1 MNQYYRVYA
10 AIDLDAVCHNISEIK
25 KLVGPDTK
33 IMPVIKADGY
43 GHGAVPV
50 AKALNKIGVD
60 GFAVAIIEEGI
71 ALRKQGITK
80 PILILGYT
88 SEYQYA
94 SLIQHEIEQTVFS
107 YEMAEAISKFAVTM
121 KKEARIHIKV
131 DTGMNRIG
139 FKPTEESVGQVQR
152 IQKLPNIK
160 IQGIFTHFACAD
172 EEDKTSARY
181 QKELFDQFV
190 SKIEEKGIE
199 IPVKHVS
206 NSAAIMDLRECR
218 MDMVRSGII
227 TYGLYPSEEVDKSA
241 IDLKPALSLISHV
254 IHVKEVGPGEGVS
267 YGSTFVTDRKTR
279 IATIPVGYADG
290 YPRALSSRG
299 RVIIRGQYAPII
311 GRICMDQFMVDVTDI
326 EGVSVMDRV
335 TLVGTEGDKNI
346 SVEEAADL
354 AGSFNYE
361 FVCGIGKRV
370 PRVYFQDGKAKE
382 AVSGRLRNSKAGRKS
397 SGK

>member
-181 QKELFDQFV
+181 QKKQFDQFV

-382 AVSGRLRNSKAGRKS
+382 AVDYLED
-397 SGK
+397 

>member
-172 EEDKTSARY
+172 EEDKTSARH

-190 SKIEEKGIE
+190 LKIEEKGIE

-326 EGVSVMDRV
+326 EGVCVMDRV
-335 TLVGTEGDKNI
+335 TLIGTEGDKNI

-382 AVSGRLRNSKAGRKS
+382 AVDYLED
-397 SGK
+397 

>member
-181 QKELFDQFV
+181 QKKLIDQFV

-382 AVSGRLRNSKAGRKS
+382 AVDYLED
-397 SGK
+397 

>member
-335 TLVGTEGDKNI
+335 TLVGADGDKNI
-346 SVEEAADL
+346 TVEEAADL

-382 AVSGRLRNSKAGRKS
+382 AVDYLED
-397 SGK
+397 

>member
-10 AIDLDAVCHNISEIK
+10 AIDLDAICHNISEIK

-80 PILILGYT
+80 PILVLGYT

-121 KKEARIHIKV
+121 KKEAKIHIKV

-139 FKPTEESVGQVQR
+139 FKPTEESVMQVER

-160 IQGIFTHFACAD
+160 IQGVFTHFACAD
-172 EEDKTSARY
+172 EEDKTSARH
-181 QKELFDQFV
+181 QKALFDQFV
-190 SKIEEKGIE
+190 SDLEEKGIS

-206 NSAAIMDLRECR
+206 NSAAIMELSECR

-227 TYGLYPSEEVDKSA
+227 TYGLYPSEEVDKTA

-267 YGSTFVTDRKTR
+267 YGSTFVTDRNTR

-290 YPRALSSRG
+290 YPRALSSKG

-326 EGVSVMDRV
+326 KGVSVMDQV
-335 TLVGTEGDKNI
+335 TLVGTDGDQRI
-346 SVEEAADL
+346 TVEEAADL

-382 AVSGRLRNSKAGRKS
+382 AVDYLED
-397 SGK
+397 

>member
-1 MNQYYRVYA
+1 MMNQYYRVYA
-10 AIDLDAVCHNISEIK
+10 AIDLDAICHNISEIK
-25 KLVGPDTK
+25 NIVGTDTK

-107 YEMAEAISKFAVTM
+107 YDMAEAISKFAVTM
-121 KKEARIHIKV
+121 KKDANIHIKV

-139 FKPTEESVGQVQR
+139 FKPTEESVSQVER

-172 EEDKTSARY
+172 EEDKTSARH

-190 SKIEEKGIE
+190 RSLEDKGIE

-206 NSAAIMDLRECR
+206 NSAAIMDLCDCR

-241 IDLKPALSLISHV
+241 IDLWPALSLISHV
-254 IHVKEVGPGEGVS
+254 IHVKEVEPGEGVS
-267 YGSTFVTDRKTR
+267 YGSTFVTERKTK

-290 YPRALSSRG
+290 YPRALSSKG

-326 EGVSVMDRV
+326 EGVCVMDQV
-335 TLVGTEGDKNI
+335 TLVGTDGDKNI
-346 SVEEAADL
+346 SVEEAANL

-382 AVSGRLRNSKAGRKS
+382 AVDYLED
-397 SGK
+397 

>member
-121 KKEARIHIKV
+121 KKDARIHIKV

-382 AVSGRLRNSKAGRKS
+382 AVDYLED
-397 SGK
+397 

>member
-60 GFAVAIIEEGI
+60 GFAGAIIEEGI

-382 AVSGRLRNSKAGRKS
+382 AVDYLED
-397 SGK
+397 

>member
-10 AIDLDAVCHNISEIK
+10 AIDLDAICQNISEIK
-25 KLVGPDTK
+25 KIVGPDTK

-382 AVSGRLRNSKAGRKS
+382 AVDYLED
-397 SGK
+397 

>member
-181 QKELFDQFV
+181 QKKQFDQFV

-206 NSAAIMDLRECR
+206 NSAAIMDLRECS

-335 TLVGTEGDKNI
+335 TLVGTDEDKNI
-346 SVEEAADL
+346 TVEEAADL

-382 AVSGRLRNSKAGRKS
+382 AVDYLED
-397 SGK
+397 

>member
-121 KKEARIHIKV
+121 KKDARIHIKV
-131 DTGMNRIG
+131 DTGRPDW

-160 IQGIFTHFACAD
+160 IQGNFYTLCMCGRGGQDIGQ
-172 EEDKTSARY
+172 TS
-181 QKELFDQFV
+181 
-190 SKIEEKGIE
+190 
-199 IPVKHVS
+199 
-206 NSAAIMDLRECR
+206 
-218 MDMVRSGII
+218 
-227 TYGLYPSEEVDKSA
+227 
-241 IDLKPALSLISHV
+241 
-254 IHVKEVGPGEGVS
+254 EGTV
-267 YGSTFVTDRKTR
+267 
-279 IATIPVGYADG
+279 
-290 YPRALSSRG
+290 
-299 RVIIRGQYAPII
+299 
-311 GRICMDQFMVDVTDI
+311 
-326 EGVSVMDRV
+326 
-335 TLVGTEGDKNI
+335 
-346 SVEEAADL
+346 
-354 AGSFNYE
+354 
-361 FVCGIGKRV
+361 
-370 PRVYFQDGKAKE
+370 
-382 AVSGRLRNSKAGRKS
+382 
-397 SGK
+397 

>member
-160 IQGIFTHFACAD
+160 IQGLFTHFACAD

-181 QKELFDQFV
+181 QKKLFDQFV

-382 AVSGRLRNSKAGRKS
+382 AVDYLED
-397 SGK
+397 

>member
-10 AIDLDAVCHNISEIK
+10 AIDLDAICHNISEIK
-25 KLVGPDTK
+25 NIVGPNTK

-121 KKEARIHIKV
+121 KKDAKIHIKV

-139 FKPTEESVGQVQR
+139 FKPTEESVLQVER
-152 IQKLPNIK
+152 IQELPNIK

-172 EEDKTSARY
+172 EKDKTSARH
-181 QKELFDQFV
+181 QKDLFDRFV
-190 SKIEEKGIE
+190 QQLEEKGIQ

-206 NSAAIMDLRECR
+206 NSAAIMDLADCR

-241 IDLKPALSLISHV
+241 IDLRPALSLISHV
-254 IHVKEVGPGEGVS
+254 IHVKEVEPGEGVS
-267 YGSTFVTDRKTR
+267 YGSTFITERTTK

-290 YPRALSSRG
+290 YPRALSSKG

-326 EGVSVMDRV
+326 EGVSVMDQV
-335 TLVGTEGDKNI
+335 TLVGTDGDKSI
-346 SVEEAADL
+346 SVEEAANL

-370 PRVYFQDGKAKE
+370 PRVYFQNGKAKE
-382 AVSGRLRNSKAGRKS
+382 AVDYLED
-397 SGK
+397 

>member
-1 MNQYYRVYA
+1 MNHYYRVYA

-382 AVSGRLRNSKAGRKS
+382 AVDYLED
-397 SGK
+397 

>member
-1 MNQYYRVYA
+1 M
-10 AIDLDAVCHNISEIK
+10 
-25 KLVGPDTK
+25 
-33 IMPVIKADGY
+33 
-43 GHGAVPV
+43 
-50 AKALNKIGVD
+50 
-60 GFAVAIIEEGI
+60 
-71 ALRKQGITK
+71 
-80 PILILGYT
+80 
-88 SEYQYA
+88 
-94 SLIQHEIEQTVFS
+94 IQHEIEQTVFS

-121 KKEARIHIKV
+121 KKEAKIHIKV

-152 IQKLPNIK
+152 IRKLPNIK

-172 EEDKTSARY
+172 EEEKTSARH

-190 SKIEEKGIE
+190 SKIEEKGIK

-206 NSAAIMDLRECR
+206 NSAAIMDLCECR

-335 TLVGTEGDKNI
+335 TLVGTDGDKNI
-346 SVEEAADL
+346 TVEEAADL

-382 AVSGRLRNSKAGRKS
+382 AVDYLED
-397 SGK
+397 

>member
-382 AVSGRLRNSKAGRKS
+382 ALDYLED
-397 SGK
+397 

>member
-181 QKELFDQFV
+181 QKKLFDQFV

-335 TLVGTEGDKNI
+335 TLVGTDGDKNI
-346 SVEEAADL
+346 TVEEAADL

-382 AVSGRLRNSKAGRKS
+382 AVDYLED
-397 SGK
+397 

>member
-10 AIDLDAVCHNISEIK
+10 AIDLDAICQNISEIK
-25 KLVGPDTK
+25 KIVGPDTK

-121 KKEARIHIKV
+121 KKEAKIHIKV

-152 IQKLPNIK
+152 IRKLPRRRRHQPDTRRN
-160 IQGIFTHFACAD
+160 C
-172 EEDKTSARY
+172 
-181 QKELFDQFV
+181 
-190 SKIEEKGIE
+190 
-199 IPVKHVS
+199 
-206 NSAAIMDLRECR
+206 
-218 MDMVRSGII
+218 
-227 TYGLYPSEEVDKSA
+227 
-241 IDLKPALSLISHV
+241 LISLSQRL
-254 IHVKEVGPGEGVS
+254 KKK
-267 YGSTFVTDRKTR
+267 GSRSRSSTSPTAQPSWTFVNAAW
-279 IATIPVGYADG
+279 IWCAPA
-290 YPRALSSRG
+290 SS
-299 RVIIRGQYAPII
+299 P
-311 GRICMDQFMVDVTDI
+311 MDCTHP
-326 EGVSVMDRV
+326 
-335 TLVGTEGDKNI
+335 KKWI
-346 SVEEAADL
+346 SRPL
-354 AGSFNYE
+354 
-361 FVCGIGKRV
+361 I
-370 PRVYFQDGKAKE
+370 
-382 AVSGRLRNSKAGRKS
+382 
-397 SGK
+397 

>member
-60 GFAVAIIEEGI
+60 GCAVAIIEEGI

-181 QKELFDQFV
+181 QKKLFDQFV

-382 AVSGRLRNSKAGRKS
+382 AVDYLED
-397 SGK
+397 

>member
-10 AIDLDAVCHNISEIK
+10 AIDLDAICHNISEIK

-139 FKPTEESVGQVQR
+139 FKPTEESVGQIQR

-172 EEDKTSARY
+172 EEDKTSARH
-181 QKELFDQFV
+181 QKEMFDRFV
-190 SKIEEKGIE
+190 SKLEEKGIK

-254 IHVKEVGPGEGVS
+254 IYVKEVGPGEGVS

-335 TLVGTEGDKNI
+335 TLVGTDGDKNI
-346 SVEEAADL
+346 TVEEAADL

-382 AVSGRLRNSKAGRKS
+382 AVDYLED
-397 SGK
+397 

>member
-1 MNQYYRVYA
+1 MISSLHRPTLAKV
-10 AIDLDAVCHNISEIK
+10 DLSAISENIEQVVSHIPK
-25 KLVGPDTK
+25 QVKTFAV
-33 IMPVIKADGY
+33 VKANAY
-43 GHGAVPV
+43 GHGAVEV
-50 AKALNKIGVD
+50 AKHVSKQVD
-60 GFAVAIIEEGI
+60 GFCVSNLDE
-71 ALRKQGITK
+71 ALELRQAGLEQ
-80 PILILGYT
+80 PILILGVVLPDEVPLAIQENIT
-88 SEYQYA
+88 LTVA
-94 SLIQHEIEQTVFS
+94 SLEWL
-107 YEMAEAISKFAVTM
+107 EMVKDQGLDLTGLTC
-121 KKEARIHIKV
+121 HIKV
-131 DTGMNRIG
+131 DSGMGRIG
-139 FKPTEESVGQVQR
+139 VRSQEDTDSLIAGLKSLGADVE
-152 IQKLPNIK
+152 
-160 IQGIFTHFACAD
+160 GIFTHFACAD
-172 EEDKTSARY
+172 EEEKTSARH

-206 NSAAIMDLRECR
+206 NSAAIMDLCECR

-335 TLVGTEGDKNI
+335 TLVGTDGDKNI
-346 SVEEAADL
+346 TVEEAADL

-382 AVSGRLRNSKAGRKS
+382 AVDYLED
-397 SGK
+397 

>member
-335 TLVGTEGDKNI
+335 TLVGTDGDKNI
-346 SVEEAADL
+346 TVEEAADL

-370 PRVYFQDGKAKE
+370 SRVYFQDGKAKE
-382 AVSGRLRNSKAGRKS
+382 AVDYLED
-397 SGK
+397 

>member
-227 TYGLYPSEEVDKSA
+227 TYGLYPSVEVDKSA

-382 AVSGRLRNSKAGRKS
+382 AVDYLED
-397 SGK
+397 

>member
-94 SLIQHEIEQTVFS
+94 SLIQYEIEQTVFS

-181 QKELFDQFV
+181 QKKLFDQFV

-335 TLVGTEGDKNI
+335 TLVGTDGDKNI
-346 SVEEAADL
+346 TVEEAADL

-382 AVSGRLRNSKAGRKS
+382 AVDYLED
-397 SGK
+397 

>member
-335 TLVGTEGDKNI
+335 SLVGTEGDINI

-382 AVSGRLRNSKAGRKS
+382 AVDYLED
-397 SGK
+397 

>member
-241 IDLKPALSLISHV
+241 IDLKPALSLISPV

-382 AVSGRLRNSKAGRKS
+382 AVDYLED
-397 SGK
+397 

>member
-1 MNQYYRVYA
+1 M
-10 AIDLDAVCHNISEIK
+10 
-25 KLVGPDTK
+25 
-33 IMPVIKADGY
+33 
-43 GHGAVPV
+43 
-50 AKALNKIGVD
+50 NKIGVD

-382 AVSGRLRNSKAGRKS
+382 AVDYLED
-397 SGK
+397 